1 MMSIIALLLFVIC
14 PIMVLPFL
22 FLGLKKDK
30 KHKNVYLIII
40 AIFVALFSYNYRPK
54 SEEDLYR
61 HHIDTMQYEDASVE
75 VLAKDISQKPE
86 QLSTV
91 YKFIISKT
99 GNQDLLQFFTSAI
112 SFFIL
117 FYLLNEYTEK
127 NKDVKG
133 WRLFGIWIFVLS
145 GFHFIVITSG
155 IFYTLALEIFSLGV
169 YLNYEKKRKVWGW
182 IFYIMPMFIH
192 TCAFLPFILIL
203 LFKLLGSKNN
213 IKNILILVG
222 LIMSIG
228 FLLVVIAPNIDL
240 PIVKELSNLYKWY
253 FNNEE
258 AWADMHPIPILI
270 MYMSRLVPVCVSYKM
285 AHSKNGISDFSFFM
299 TVAIVVLYFQTTF
312 SIRYI
317 HIAVLCGLPLLFAAA
332 RDKKYGRLFSLSLYV
347 FAAPHIIYQIR
358 QFVGLGYFED
368 VKRIFV
374 TNLVTMLS
382 EGGI

>member
-99 GNQDLLQFFTSAI
+99 GNQDLLQFFTSAM

-133 WRLFGIWIFVLS
+133 WKLFGIWIFVLA

-155 IFYTLALEIFSLGV
+155 IFYTLALEVFSLGV
-169 YLNYEKKRKVWGW
+169 YLDYEKKRKVWGW
-182 IFYIMPMFIH
+182 TFYIMPMFIH

-203 LFKLLGSKNN
+203 LFKILGSKNN

-228 FLLVVIAPNIDL
+228 FLLMVIAPNIDL

-258 AWADMHPIPILI
+258 VWADMHSIPILI
-270 MYMSRLVPVCVSYKM
+270 MYMSRLLPVIFGRLLSNKRE
-285 AHSKNGISDFSFFM
+285 SIGDFAIFM
-299 TVAIVVLYFQTTF
+299 TIAIVVLYFQTTF

-317 HIAVLCGLPLLFAAA
+317 HIAVLCGLPLIFEAAKN
-332 RDKKYGRLFSLSLYV
+332 KKHGGIYCVSLYALAV
-347 FAAPHIIYQIR
+347 PHIIYQVNQIFR
-358 QFVGLGYFED
+358 LGKFENAE
-368 VKRIFV
+368 KIFV
-374 TNLVTMLS
+374 TNLITML
-382 EGGI
+382 GGG